1 MQSTYDDTTI
11 LEGPIKEK
19 YLESIILSIGELNK
33 FLIKKDKDYYSKQV
47 FFHDRIAE
55 LYNHLRL
62 ASLENNLEGG
72 STNKIQV
79 SMTSGLPMIN
89 ELNFLGSRYDLSNGK
104 LISIVKEQLAAD
116 HASYDKKYD
125 SQNFLKSLSVD
136 AVKTMLKG
144 NPANLQRIILREFLD
159 NTRLQQL
166 AKDDSKEAALKI
178 RLLKDSQVVEATKI
192 SDIDNKTAL
201 YELEMYKVSRS
212 NLSWCQYSI
221 QFEYTKPRFSGLFS
235 KLVEKEDGSWTP
247 KGDLFT
253 ALSYGTVEESAPR
266 SVYLKLAKV
275 DGVQPKYISIHSLGP
290 FYHAN
295 GLTHLKLS
303 ELFLKRPD
311 AFVLQ
316 YSRESVGTDDTW
328 KIEES
333 SKPGFKQH
341 PDQFVVVCPSEVG
354 IDFQDMMGSQNKEL
368 NVVEIKQQEINAIN
382 AKYSAVNPRW
392 ASEYKM

>member
-1 MQSTYDDTTI
+1 MTTTFDGTAI
-11 LEGPIKEK
+11 LEDSIKEK
-19 YLESIILSIGELNK
+19 YLESIILSINELDK
-33 FLIKKDKDYYSKQV
+33 FLVQKNNEYYSKQI
-47 FFHDRIAE
+47 FFHKRIAE

-79 SMTSGLPMIN
+79 STTSGLPMLN
-89 ELNFLGSRYDLSNGK
+89 ELNWLGNRYTLSESK

-116 HASYDKKYD
+116 HASYDRKYD

-159 NTRLQQL
+159 NTRMQQL
-166 AKDDSKEAALKI
+166 AKENTKESALKI
-178 RLLKDSQVVEATKI
+178 RLLKDSQVVETTKI
-192 SDIDNKTAL
+192 SDKDDKTAL
-201 YELEMYKVSRS
+201 YELEMYKISRAS
-212 NLSWCQYSI
+212 LSWCQYSI
-221 QFEYTKPRFSGLFS
+221 QFEYTKPKFFS
-235 KLVEKEDGSWTP
+235 KLIDNDDGSWTP
-247 KGDLFT
+247 KGELTT
-253 ALSYGTVEESAPR
+253 ALSQATIEESAPR

-275 DGVQPKYISIHSLGP
+275 NGVQPTYISIHSLGP

-316 YSRESVGTDDTW
+316 YSRESVGMDTSW
-328 KIEES
+328 DLSEFK
-333 SKPGFKQH
+333 KAGFKQH
-341 PDQFVVVCPSEVG
+341 PDQFVMVCPSEIG
-354 IDFQDMMGSQNKEL
+354 IDFQDMIGNNKEID
-368 NVVEIKQQEINAIN
+368 VVEIQQKETNNINK
-382 AKYSAVNPRW
+382 KYSAINPRW